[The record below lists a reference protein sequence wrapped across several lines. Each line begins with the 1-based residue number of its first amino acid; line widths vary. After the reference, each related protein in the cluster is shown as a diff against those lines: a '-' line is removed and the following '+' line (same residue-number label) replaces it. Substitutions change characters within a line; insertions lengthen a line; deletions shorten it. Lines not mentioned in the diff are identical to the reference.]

1 MEILSLIAWKEEK
14 LKKENGLKLLE
25 PILEKE
31 GRRKGT
37 YYSRTAIINRNLV
50 MLLKN
55 NKKYKESYNLALKN
69 INNIFLENEAGILI
83 NMLDYIS
90 TIDEELGNK
99 SAASEICKNLFY
111 ISELYGRYDTAKVVK
126 EYFEKNFDKN
136 EVWY

>member
-1 MEILSLIAWKEEK
+1 
-14 LKKENGLKLLE
+14 
-25 PILEKE
+25 
-31 GRRKGT
+31 
-37 YYSRTAIINRNLV
+37 

>member
-1 MEILSLIAWKEEK
+1 
-14 LKKENGLKLLE
+14 
-25 PILEKE
+25 
-31 GRRKGT
+31 
-37 YYSRTAIINRNLV
+37 
-50 MLLKN
+50 
-55 NKKYKESYNLALKN
+55 
-69 INNIFLENEAGILI
+69 
-83 NMLDYIS
+83 MLDYIS